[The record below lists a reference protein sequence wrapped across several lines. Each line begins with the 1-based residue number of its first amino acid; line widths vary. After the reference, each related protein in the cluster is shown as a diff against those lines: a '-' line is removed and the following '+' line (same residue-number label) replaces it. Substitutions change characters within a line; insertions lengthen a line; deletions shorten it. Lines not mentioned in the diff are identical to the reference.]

1 MLKQRQAIIDEKNTI
16 ETEKDAEIKLYRSHI
31 DHLQSEFGA
40 MLGDTLVKIK
50 AKIEQANNQWK
61 EENDAKVLKGYTEV
75 SERGAGQN

>member
-1 MLKQRQAIIDEKNTI
+1 
-16 ETEKDAEIKLYRSHI
+16 
-31 DHLQSEFGA
+31 

-50 AKIEQANNQWK
+50 TKIEQANNQWK